1 MLKKRSTAVDGRR
14 TRAVEGSSARPWRL
28 SRIWPRILI
37 LALAFPGAALAQLDF
52 PPILP
57 PQTHFNPY
65 ADGAYEH
72 DSNLF
77 AISSSAP
84 EPLGGNGR
92 PSLSDTIWKA
102 RAGFD
107 SAYDLGLQEFFL
119 IAEFRHFSYDEFTQL
134 THDEYLVHGGW
145 NWKVASIL
153 DGVIDYSRERSMV
166 SFLTID
172 TEEFSAKEQLFL
184 QVQSI
189 ATASINIQMTPE
201 WRLQSQGKLNDQQ
214 TQLPGDPATDT
225 AEENV
230 TLHEESIHEG
240 LRYVGFANLSAGL
253 DGVFLRGNYTGGPFL
268 VTPGYRQSTAEFAAD
283 YVLSGLSSFH
293 GDIGYTDRVMEEAG
307 SISGLTGL
315 AIYQRDLTGKT
326 SITLK
331 VGRAINTYIT
341 AASPEVD
348 TSGEVDVTWNA
359 TTKIKVQAGYQ
370 YLHSAFSATE
380 LAGALPTASRVDRL
394 QTPTFSVMYQPTNWL
409 LIHPYAQYQTRDST
423 QGIFTFHGTVYGLEL
438 EGRLQFQ

>member
-1 MLKKRSTAVDGRR
+1 MVEKRSTAVDGRR
-14 TRAVEGSSARPWRL
+14 TRAAEGSSARPRRW
-28 SRIWPRILI
+28 SRFWPRILI
-37 LALAFPGAALAQLDF
+37 LALACPGAAQLDF
-52 PPILP
+52 PATFP
-57 PQTHFNPY
+57 PQTHFTPY

-84 EPLGGNGR
+84 EPLSRNG
-92 PSLSDTIWKA
+92 PSLSDTLWKV

-107 SAYDLGLQEFFL
+107 SAYDLDLQEFFL
-119 IAEFRHFSYDEFTQL
+119 IAEGRRFTYDQFTQL

-153 DGVIDYSRERSMV
+153 DGVLDYSRERTMV
-166 SFLTID
+166 SFLTIN
-172 TEEFSAKEQLFL
+172 TEALSAAEQLFL

-189 ATASINIQMTPE
+189 ATASINVQMTPE
-201 WRLQSQGKLNDQQ
+201 WRLQSQGKLNDEDIA
-214 TQLPGDPATDT
+214 LPGDPNLA
-225 AEENV
+225 
-230 TLHEESIHEG
+230 LREESVHEG

-253 DGVFLRGNYTGGPFL
+253 DGEYLRGNFTGGAFL

-293 GDIGYTDRVMEEAG
+293 GAVGYTDRIMERAG

-315 AIYQRDLTGKT
+315 ATYQRNLTGKT

-331 VGRAINTYIT
+331 LSRAINTYIT

-348 TSGEVDVTWNA
+348 TGAEADVAWNA

-370 YLHSAFSATE
+370 YLHSSFSATD
-380 LAGALPTASRVDRL
+380 LAGVLTASRVDRL
-394 QTPTFSVMYQPTNWL
+394 QTPTFSVIYQPTNWL
-409 LIHPYAQYQTRDST
+409 LVRPYAQYQTRTST
-423 QGIFTFHGTVYGLEL
+423 IGIFSFHGTVYGLEL